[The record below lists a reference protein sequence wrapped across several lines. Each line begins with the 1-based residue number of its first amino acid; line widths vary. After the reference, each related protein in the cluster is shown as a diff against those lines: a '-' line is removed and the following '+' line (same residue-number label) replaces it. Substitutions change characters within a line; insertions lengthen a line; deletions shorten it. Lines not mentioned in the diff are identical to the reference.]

1 MPALIRKVKWKSMDD
16 VYSIFCSHAKFT
28 EKRHLQLHYL
38 PMYLLIL
45 EPLDQSNAI
54 ISQQC

>member
-1 MPALIRKVKWKSMDD
+1 MDK
-16 VYSIFCSHAKFT
+16 VYSVFCSRAKFT
-28 EKRHLQLHYL
+28 EKWHLQLHYL
-38 PMYLLIL
+38 PIYPLIL